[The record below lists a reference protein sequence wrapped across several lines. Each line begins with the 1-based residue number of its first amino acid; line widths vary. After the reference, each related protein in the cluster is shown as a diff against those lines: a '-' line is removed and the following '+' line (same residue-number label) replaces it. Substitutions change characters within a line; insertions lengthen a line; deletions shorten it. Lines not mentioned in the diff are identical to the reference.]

1 MLFHIL
7 MLQYLLIV
15 YLSYKNCNL
24 INQQFFLVYSRA
36 LQKAYRVLCCCN
48 PGTLFKLCSG

>member
-15 YLSYKNCNL
+15 YLSYKNGNL
-24 INQQFFLVYSRA
+24 IKSTVFSCLLIRAVKLTGFVLLQSRYTI
-36 LQKAYRVLCCCN
+36 QTV
-48 PGTLFKLCSG
+48 